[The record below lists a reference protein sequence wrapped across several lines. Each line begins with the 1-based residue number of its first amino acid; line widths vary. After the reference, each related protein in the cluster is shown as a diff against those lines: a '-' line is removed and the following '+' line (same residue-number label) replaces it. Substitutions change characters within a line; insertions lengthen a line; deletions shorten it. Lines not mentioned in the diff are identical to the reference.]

1 MHTPTPFT
9 LIICTIKVIT
19 DLNPLPMFVELIA
32 CLGRASCRSP
42 NVPFTRVC
50 LQQGRCVYNTER
62 GGDWDQFVSNTF
74 LESRNWP
81 TEKKQVVLSTYIN
94 TIFCSKIYKIHQES
108 PCILKVFQKCEYNG
122 NTPPATNSPP
132 LLALSPSPR
141 SHLISLEIP
150 VNAAIFKAQT
160 HHHTLHKVGSKM

>member
-1 MHTPTPFT
+1 M
-9 LIICTIKVIT
+9 
-19 DLNPLPMFVELIA
+19 NPLPMFVELIA

-62 GGDWDQFVSNTF
+62 GGDWDQFISNTF

-94 TIFCSKIYKIHQES
+94 TIFCSRIYRIHQES